1 MWKKIDRYYQ
11 TLKYLKKSQIRYLVR
26 SRLTGR
32 KKAATS
38 AQAPA
43 YGDLP
48 LWIPRLDQHPDYRK
62 RFSVEELLEGKV
74 TLLHES
80 GHPGEQDGG
89 SRRNPICGILICI
102 IWNS

>member
-1 MWKKIDRYYQ
+1 MGMIENMRNKFDRYYQ

-26 SRLTGR
+26 NRLTGR

-48 LWIPRLDQHPDYRK
+48 LWIPRLD
-62 RFSVEELLEGKV
+62 
-74 TLLHES
+74 
-80 GHPGEQDGG
+80 
-89 SRRNPICGILICI
+89 
-102 IWNS
+102 